1 LCSQHSSDA
10 VHKRTAIPIEQSQQH
25 AGISISEVKFILI
38 SLLLAFETLPPSL
51 ILQANRVH
59 RNAGKLRE
67 IAMNELYF
75 AFAALILV
83 AAAPSARA
91 DDSGHISINSLN
103 AQLHRSPGQIELT
116 LLFR

>member
-1 LCSQHSSDA
+1 
-10 VHKRTAIPIEQSQQH
+10 
-25 AGISISEVKFILI
+25 
-38 SLLLAFETLPPSL
+38 
-51 ILQANRVH
+51 
-59 RNAGKLRE
+59 
-67 IAMNELYF
+67 MNELYF

-103 AQLHRSPGQIELT
+103 AQLHRSPGQLELT